1 MPSVRIR
8 APRTQHWLFVAVLAL
23 QCLSWIPQ
31 ALGWTDHSARW
42 RLLAVVVGLLTVAL
56 LVALLRGVDDT
67 SASADGLHRSLFHG
81 RGHVAWT
88 DVTEIRPAPGNPER
102 LVIRGA
108 SSRTI
113 FEGQMP
119 TQDEVGQL
127 HTWHRAALE
136 QARPG
141 DTPDENGS
149 GVHVRD

>member
-1 MPSVRIR
+1 M
-8 APRTQHWLFVAVLAL
+8 
-23 QCLSWIPQ
+23 
-31 ALGWTDHSARW
+31 
-42 RLLAVVVGLLTVAL
+42 
-56 LVALLRGVDDT
+56 ALLRGVDDI

-88 DVTEIRPAPGNPER
+88 DVTEIRPAPGKPER

-127 HTWHRAALE
+127 HTWHRAALA